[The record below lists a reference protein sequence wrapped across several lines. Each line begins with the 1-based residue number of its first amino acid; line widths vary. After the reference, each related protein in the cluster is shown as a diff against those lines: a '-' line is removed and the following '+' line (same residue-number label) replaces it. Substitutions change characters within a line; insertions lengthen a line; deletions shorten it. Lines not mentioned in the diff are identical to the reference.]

1 MFFLSQLWLQLA
13 HAPEAWANEFST
25 KHGPVNDQ
33 WVDEFSKLNVQ
44 DWADEF
50 GDQMGKGVLGDSS
63 ADNWAD
69 AYDEYVYLISKCS

>member
-1 MFFLSQLWLQLA
+1 MF
-13 HAPEAWANEFST
+13 
-25 KHGPVNDQ
+25 
-33 WVDEFSKLNVQ
+33 Q